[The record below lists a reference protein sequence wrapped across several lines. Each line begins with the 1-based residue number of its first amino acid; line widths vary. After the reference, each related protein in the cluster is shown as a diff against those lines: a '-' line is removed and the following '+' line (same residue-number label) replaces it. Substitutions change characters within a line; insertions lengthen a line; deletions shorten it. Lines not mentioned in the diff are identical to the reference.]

1 MIKQRTL
8 KSIVQVAGIGLH
20 TGQKVTLTLYPAL
33 ADTGIVYRR
42 IDLNPPVDFHVN
54 IKSVGNTV
62 LCTCL
67 KNKYG
72 MQIFTVEHL
81 SAAQS
86 GLGIDNIMIE
96 LNASEVPILD
106 GSANPFVSLLLRA
119 GIKEL
124 NSAKKFLKLKQSIR
138 VEDGDKWAELK
149 PSNRFT
155 LDFTI
160 DYNHPA
166 IHADVQHYFFNF
178 SSKSF
183 IYEISPAR
191 TFGFVNNI
199 IDLQNKGFALG
210 GSLNSAII
218 IDNNRILN
226 SEGLRFSNELVRH
239 KMLDA
244 IGDLFMCG
252 YNIIGSFIAFKSGH
266 TLNNKLLRTVLSC
279 QEAWEITTCMDESDL
294 SNFFDVNIMY

>member
-8 KSIVQVAGIGLH
+8 KRVVQITGIGLH
-20 TGQKVTLTLYPAL
+20 TGQQATLTLYPAS
-33 ADTGIVYRR
+33 ANTGVIYRR
-42 IDLNPPVDFHVN
+42 VDLTPPADFQVN
-54 IKSVGNTV
+54 IQSVGNTV

-86 GLGIDNIMIE
+86 GLGIDNIFIE
-96 LNASEVPILD
+96 LNAPEVPILD

-119 GIKEL
+119 GIQEL
-124 NSAKKFLKLKQSIR
+124 NTAKKFLKLKQSIR
-138 VEDGDKWAELK
+138 VEDGDKWAELR
-149 PSNRFT
+149 PSDKFT

-166 IHADVQHYFFNF
+166 IHPKVQHYYYNF

-191 TFGFVNNI
+191 TFGFINNI
-199 IDLQNKGFALG
+199 QDLQNRGFALG

-218 IDNNRILN
+218 IGNNSILN
-226 SEGLRFSNELVRH
+226 TGGLRFDNELVRH

-252 YNIIGSFIAFKSGH
+252 HNIIGSFIAFKSGH
-266 TLNNKLLRTVLSC
+266 TLNNKLLQAVLSC
-279 QEAWEITTCMDESDL
+279 KEAWEYITYSNKSNSL
-294 SNFFDVNIMY
+294 NFF

>member
-8 KSIVQVAGIGLH
+8 KRVVKIHGIGLH
-20 TGQKVTLTLYPAL
+20 TGQKVTLTLYPAA
-33 ADTGIVYRR
+33 ADTGTIYRR
-42 IDLNPPVDFHVN
+42 IDINPPAYFHVN
-54 IKSVGNTV
+54 IQSVGNTV

-67 KNKYG
+67 KNKNG
-72 MQIFTVEHL
+72 IQVFTIEHL

-86 GLGIDNIMIE
+86 GLGIDNVFIE
-96 LNASEVPILD
+96 LNAPEVPIMD
-106 GSANPFVSLLLRA
+106 GSADPFVTLLLKA

-124 NSAKKFLKLKQSIR
+124 DSAKKFIKLKQSIR
-138 VEDGDKWAELK
+138 VEDGEKWAELK
-149 PSNRFT
+149 PSNKFI

-160 DYNHPA
+160 DYNHPV
-166 IHADVQHYFFNF
+166 IHADVQNYFFNF

-199 IDLQNKGFALG
+199 IDLQNRGFALG

-218 IDNNRILN
+218 IDSDRIIN
-226 SEGLRFSNELVRH
+226 TEGLRFTNELVRH
-239 KMLDA
+239 KILDA

-252 YNIIGSFIAFKSGH
+252 YNIIGSFVAFKSGH
-266 TLNNKLLRTVLSC
+266 TLNNKLLKTVLAC
-279 QEAWEITTCMDESDL
+279 KEAWEIVTYINEPNVF
-294 SNFFDVNIMY
+294 NFFE